1 MQKILAKSKAFN
13 SEKVITLAEH
23 TKGLLEQIEKLKSI
37 FCNSNIDYDL
47 LKFAVFAHDIGKV
60 SPAFQIS
67 VGNWDYSPKIPFPD
81 IPHSLFSLM
90 WINKDRL
97 AEKLSN
103 EDDIKIL
110 LSAIA
115 FHHWRDNF
123 HNIILGKDSDFKRA
137 IELILQNEDLR
148 TKLLENLKS
157 HFKDFENYLDIL
169 GFDEDIAQT
178 IHNGNDLFPYI
189 VPPYYNYF
197 LPQRI
202 TLNEENKKK
211 CVYTAGL
218 LMRVDHFTSYIQE
231 EGLSEEI
238 EKTISEYLKV
248 EENIKVKLSEKINK
262 DAIEDK
268 DIWQIKVAREKRD
281 KNIILIAPTGSG
293 KTEFAYLWGAGSK
306 LFITLPL
313 RAAVNAIYERSK
325 EIFGDDS
332 VGLLHSDADVYL
344 FEKSINHEGEIFR
357 VLELARHLS
366 LPVLVSTGD
375 QIFPSALK
383 YPGYEKLYS
392 TLGYSKLV
400 IDEVQAYD
408 PRAVAIIVKLI
419 EDIVKLGGKFL
430 LMTATL
436 PTFVKNEI
444 KDRIGE
450 ENFEVIDRYN
460 QYANICKHKIEIR
473 EGDIGENINIDEIL
487 NKAKEGKRVLV
498 ILNTVEKAQE
508 IYKKIAESDKGN
520 IYLKLIHSRFT
531 FDDRKRLE
539 DEIVGTKDK
548 SGTFSNPKPESE
560 NNGKILIA
568 TQVVE
573 ASLDIDADILYT
585 ELAPI
590 DSLVQRMGRVLRRIR
605 DEESYKKYLDAQEP
619 TSPNIIIFYQKPDDN
634 IKLSSGAGS
643 VYQNDLLAFSL
654 ALLFKG
660 AKPEI
665 FNKIIELKNKY
676 WPEEKEKRRKA
687 KVKNVL
693 KEFLEELLKNVGN
706 SRTQTRFV
714 FSLAEIDKNQLVEKL
729 YSTLPSTSSYLQR
742 FYETLDILD
751 AGYMSDKKQ
760 EALKIFREIFMIPA
774 IPESRKEEFKNE
786 INSFL
791 AKNNLSYTLF
801 KSEVLSKHVI
811 NIDIRKYLYN
821 NSLNLND
828 VSYLAYELK
837 VISEEQIYRIK
848 KWLSGIYV
856 FAGKYTD
863 DIGVIFNMENQKI
876 ENHDSGIVDI

>member
-1 MQKILAKSKAFN
+1 MQEILAKSKRNDKDA
-13 SEKVITLAEH
+13 ITLAEH
-23 TKGLLEQIEKLKSI
+23 TKGLLEQLEKLKSI
-37 FCNSNIDYDL
+37 LCNCNIDYNL
-47 LKFAVFAHDIGKV
+47 LMLAVFAHDIGKV

-67 VGNWDYSPKIPFPD
+67 VGNWDYSPKVPFPD

-90 WINKDRL
+90 WIDKQNL
-97 AEKLSN
+97 AEKLSK
-103 EDDIKIL
+103 DDDMKIL

-137 IELILQNEDLR
+137 MELILQNEDLR

-169 GFDEDIAQT
+169 GFDEDIAKT
-178 IHNGNDLFPYI
+178 IHDGNDLFPYI

-211 CVYTAGL
+211 WVYTAGL
-218 LMRVDHFTSYIQE
+218 LMRVDHFTSYMQE
-231 EGLSEEI
+231 EELSEEI
-238 EKTISEYLKV
+238 EKPIPEYEEIENKIKGKIS
-248 EENIKVKLSEKINK
+248 KILNK
-262 DAIEDK
+262 NTIEDK
-268 DIWQIKVAREKRD
+268 DIWQITLTKEKRD

-313 RAAVNAIYERSK
+313 RAAVNAIYERAK
-325 EIFGDDS
+325 EIFGDEN

-344 FEKSINHEGEIFR
+344 FEKSIYHEGERFR

-383 YPGYEKLYS
+383 YPGYEKIYS

-408 PRAVAIIVKLI
+408 PRAAAIIVKLI

-436 PTFVKNEI
+436 PNFVKDTI

-450 ENFEVIDRYN
+450 ENFEVIDIYN

-473 EGDIGENINIDEIL
+473 EDDIENNIYEIL
-487 NKAKEGKRVLV
+487 NEAKKGKRVLV

-520 IYLKLIHSRFT
+520 IYLKLLHSRFT
-531 FDDRKRLE
+531 LNDRKSLE

-548 SGTFSNPKPESE
+548 KGTFSNPKPDSE
-560 NNGKILIA
+560 KEGKILVA

-590 DSLVQRMGRVLRRIR
+590 DSLVQRMGRVLRRIK
-605 DEESYKKYLDAQEP
+605 DEESYKKYLDAKEP

-665 FNKIIELKNKY
+665 FSKITELKNKY
-676 WPEEKEKRRKA
+676 WTEEKEKRRKA

-693 KEFLEELLKNVGN
+693 KEFLEELLKNVGTGK
-706 SRTQTRFV
+706 TQTSSV
-714 FSLAEIDKNQLVEKL
+714 FSLAEIDKNALVEEL
-729 YSTLPSTSSYLQR
+729 YSTIPPTSSYLQR
-742 FYETLDILD
+742 FYETLDVLD
-751 AGYMSDKKQ
+751 SGYMSEKKN
-760 EALKIFREIFMIPA
+760 EALKIFREIYTVPA
-774 IPESRKEEFKNE
+774 IPEKRINDFKKAIENF
-786 INSFL
+786 INNVDF
-791 AKNNLSYTLF
+791 NYTAF
-801 KSEVLSKHVI
+801 KFKVLSDYLV

-821 NSLNLND
+821 NSLNLKD
-828 VSYLAYELK
+828 VSYIAYELK
-837 VISEEQIYRIK
+837 NSNDEKIYKIK

-856 FAGKYTD
+856 FAGEYKNE
-863 DIGVIFNMENQKI
+863 IGVYFNKENEETEKQY
-876 ENHDSGIVDI
+876 SGIIDT

>member
-1 MQKILAKSKAFN
+1 MQEILAKSKIN

-23 TKGLLEQIEKLKSI
+23 TKGLLEQLEKLKNML
-37 FCNSNIDYDL
+37 CNYNIDFKL
-47 LKFAVFAHDIGKV
+47 LKLAVFAHDIGKV

-67 VGNWDYSPKIPFPD
+67 VGNWDYSPKILFPD
-81 IPHSLFSLM
+81 IPHSIFSLL
-90 WINKDRL
+90 WIDKDNL
-97 AEKLSN
+97 ARIISN
-103 EDDIKIL
+103 TDDIKIL
-110 LSAIA
+110 LSAVA

-123 HNIILGKDSDFKRA
+123 HNIILGKDPDFKRA
-137 IELILQNEDLR
+137 IDLVLQNEDLR
-148 TKLLENLKS
+148 IKLLENLKS
-157 HFKDFENYLDIL
+157 QFNVKNFEKYIDIL
-169 GFDEDIAQT
+169 SFDEDIAQT
-178 IHNGNDLFPYI
+178 IHDGNDLFSYI
-189 VPPYYNYF
+189 IPPYYNYF

-202 TLNEENKKK
+202 TLNEEYKRKW
-211 CVYTAGL
+211 VYTAGF
-218 LMRVDHFTSYIQE
+218 LMRIDHFTSYIQE
-231 EGLSEEI
+231 EELSEEI
-238 EKTISEYLKV
+238 EKPTPEYMKI
-248 EENIKVKLSEKINK
+248 EENIKVEISKKLSK
-262 DAIEDK
+262 DTIK
-268 DIWQIKVAREKRD
+268 DNEIWQINLMKEKRD

-293 KTEFAYLWGAGSK
+293 KTEFAYLWGAGNK

-313 RAAVNAIYERSK
+313 RSAVNSIYERSK
-325 EIFGDDS
+325 IIFGQEN

-344 FEKSINHEGEIFR
+344 FEKSVNYEGERFR

-375 QIFPSALK
+375 QVFPSALK
-383 YPGYEKLYS
+383 YPGYEKIYS

-436 PTFVKNEI
+436 PTFVKEAI
-444 KDRIGE
+444 KERIGE
-450 ENFEVIDRYN
+450 ENFKVINRYN
-460 QYANICKHKIEIR
+460 QYENICKHKIEIR
-473 EGDIGENINIDEIL
+473 EVDIEKNIDEIL
-487 NKAKEGKRVLV
+487 SKAKEGKRVLV

-508 IYKKIAESDKGN
+508 IYKKISETDKDN
-520 IYLKLIHSRFT
+520 IYLKLLHSRFT
-531 FDDRKRLE
+531 FNDRKRLE

-548 SGTFSNPKPESE
+548 IGTFSNPKPDSE
-560 NNGKILIA
+560 KEGKILVA

-590 DSLVQRMGRVLRRIR
+590 DSLVQRMGRVLRRIK
-605 DEESYKKYLDAQEP
+605 DEESYKKYLDVKEP

-643 VYQNDLLAFSL
+643 VYQNDLLVFSL

-665 FNKIIELKNKY
+665 DNKITELKNKY
-676 WPEEKEKRRKA
+676 WTEEKEKRKKA

-693 KEFLEELLKNVGN
+693 KEFLEELLKNFGT
-706 SRTQTRFV
+706 SKTQTRFV
-714 FSLAEIDKNQLVEKL
+714 FSLAEIDKNALVEEL
-729 YSTLPSTSSYLQR
+729 YSTIPSTSSYLQR

-751 AGYMSDKKQ
+751 AGYMSDRKQ
-760 EALKIFREIFMIPA
+760 EALKIFREIYTVPA
-774 IPESRKEEFKNE
+774 ITEDRKEEFKNDI

-801 KSEVLSKHVI
+801 KSEVLSKHVV

-837 VISEEQIYRIK
+837 GVSEEQIHRIK

-856 FAGKYTD
+856 FAGKYTND
-863 DIGVIFNMENQKI
+863 MGVIFNMENRKI
-876 ENHDSGIVDI
+876 ESHDSGIVDI